1 MHVLF
6 SQLANLSFARRG
18 IYLKLIKNIQLDE
31 IHPGEKRAN
40 ITNYFAKF
48 YRAISMLV
56 YVRRNL
62 LEFEELF
69 QLCIIFSV

>member
-31 IHPGEKRAN
+31 IHPGEK
-40 ITNYFAKF
+40 K
-48 YRAISMLV
+48 S
-56 YVRRNL
+56 
-62 LEFEELF
+62 
-69 QLCIIFSV
+69 